1 MKARILFFNLALYL
15 ISITTPVTGQNREAD
30 SLSRL
35 ALKTS
40 DPLEKINLL
49 NALCFQ
55 LIPSDLKKAGEV
67 AEEAI
72 RISRK
77 TKNNLLLGWS
87 LFSKGVCLQTA
98 GENSD
103 ASKIFG
109 EILSMNKVLKNN
121 ALEGYILSMKANMFR
136 DQGDFD
142 TAASYYL
149 KARVKMAP
157 EKDEQFN
164 LISHL
169 ELARHFIV
177 ISKIDEAE
185 KEIDQA
191 LKILKT
197 NGSAALHREAW
208 LLKGIQLIY
217 DFRYAEGEEFLNKA
231 ELLSQINSTSW
242 LRIKAAR
249 GDIRFLQGDFTE
261 AIDIWKSM
269 LNAEK
274 EIGYKYDL
282 AGLLLKLAEAYSEQ
296 GYRKIAGEYLNTCL
310 EISERS
316 GFNFLR
322 SEALYE
328 VAWIAYRTKNFKLAL
343 RKVDEAEK
351 NYSQNKLDVLVAAC
365 NNLRGLIYMDKNMYD
380 SSLYFHNLSYKTR
393 LARGGKVAISS
404 SLFNMGE
411 LFVKSKEYKKALE
424 FLHRGLK
431 IDEAINDN
439 YGKSLYYYQ
448 LSQAHNG
455 LKQFDSVEYFL
466 QRTIRNAVPN
476 SAYEILQ
483 KSYLDMATLLQRAG
497 KSGEAFNYLESFIS
511 ISDSLYNKQTAQT
524 LAAYETLF
532 EVDKKEKEIEILN
545 KDKQLVEA
553 NNRIQRL
560 VLYVL
565 GTGLLFLIGMVIF
578 FGRMGMRLRVLNKA
592 NEEKAVELLKANSA
606 LQQLY
611 TDIKGNNLELKETLE
626 KLSQAQEH
634 LLRSE
639 KMASLGVLAAGVAH
653 ELNNPLNFIKG
664 GLFTLETQAAKEGR
678 MENAEFKH
686 SMSIINEGINRATT
700 ILKGL
705 GQYSRQSENMTET
718 CDLNKILDNCLV
730 ILSNS
735 LKYHVR
741 VVKNFSSTPPLI
753 TGNAGKLHQA
763 FMNIINNA
771 EQSIIGEGSVTL
783 TTKTDGNEIQVSITD
798 TGSGISKE
806 NMKRLGDLFFTTKEP
821 GKGTGLGLS
830 ISYKIIQDHDG
841 KIAVESEVG
850 KGTTIKIT
858 FKSIGI

>member
-77 TKNNLLLGWS
+77 TKNDLLLGWS

>member
-1 MKARILFFNLALYL
+1 MKALILFFGFTLYFFTA
-15 ISITTPVTGQNREAD
+15 STPVTGQSREAD
-30 SLSRL
+30 SLNRL
-35 ALKTS
+35 ALQAS
-40 DPLEKINLL
+40 DPAEKINLL

-55 LIPSDLKKAGEV
+55 LIPSDLKKAGKV
-67 AEEAI
+67 ADEAI
-72 RISRK
+72 KLSRS
-77 TKNNLLLGWS
+77 TKNDLLLGWS
-87 LFSKGVCLQTA
+87 MFSKGVCLQTA

-103 ASKIFG
+103 AGKIFS
-109 EILSMNKVLKNN
+109 EILGLNKKLRNN
-121 ALEGYILSMKANMFR
+121 ALEGYTLSMRANQFR
-136 DQGDFD
+136 DQGIFD
-142 TAASYYL
+142 SAVFYYQ
-149 KARVKMAP
+149 KARTQMAS

-164 LISHL
+164 VISHL
-169 ELARHFIV
+169 ELARHFLI
-177 ISKIDEAE
+177 IAKTDEAGN
-185 KEIDQA
+185 EIDQA
-191 LKILKT
+191 LKILET
-197 NGSAALHREAW
+197 NRTAALLREAW
-208 LLKGIQLIY
+208 LLKGTQLIHNFQY
-217 DFRYAEGEEFLNKA
+217 NEGAEFLNKA
-231 ELLSQINSTSW
+231 ELLSEKNSTSW

-249 GDIRFLQGDFTE
+249 GDIRFLQGDFTG
-261 AIDIWKSM
+261 AIGIWKSM
-269 LNAEK
+269 LDAEK

-282 AGLLLKLAEAYSEQ
+282 AALLLKLAEAYSEQ

-310 EISERS
+310 EITERS

-328 VAWIAYRTKNFKLAL
+328 VAWIAYRTKNFELAN
-343 RKVDEAEK
+343 RKVNETEK
-351 NYSQNKLDVLVAAC
+351 NYSQNKLDILVAAC
-365 NNLRGLIYMDKNMYD
+365 NNLRGLIYMGRGMYD
-380 SSLYFHNLSYKTR
+380 SSLYFHNLSYRTR

-411 LFVKSKEYKKALE
+411 LFVKRKEFNKALE

-455 LKQFDSVEYFL
+455 LKQLDSVQYFL
-466 QRTIRNAVPN
+466 KKAISNAVPN

-483 KSYLDMATLLQRAG
+483 KSYVDMATLLQRTG
-497 KSGEAFNYLESFIS
+497 KTDDAFKYLENYIS
-511 ISDSLYNKQTAQT
+511 ISDSLYSKQTAQT

-532 EVDKKEKEIEILN
+532 EVDKKEQEIEILN
-545 KDKQLVEA
+545 KDKQLIEA

-565 GTGLLFLIGMVIF
+565 GVGSVFLIALVVF

-611 TDIKGNNLELKETLE
+611 TDLKGNNKELKETLD

-639 KMASLGVLAAGVAH
+639 KMASLGILAAGVAH

-678 MENAEFKH
+678 MENPEFKH
-686 SMSIINEGINRATT
+686 SLSIINEGINRATA

-705 GQYSRQSENMTET
+705 GQYSRQSENKTET
-718 CDLNKILDNCLV
+718 CDFNKILDNCLV

-741 VVKNFSSTPPLI
+741 VIKNFSSTPPVI

-771 EQSIIGEGSVTL
+771 EQSISGEGSITL
-783 TTKTDGNEIQVSITD
+783 TTKTEGDEIIVSISD
-798 TGSGISKE
+798 TGAGISKE
-806 NMKRLGDLFFTTKEP
+806 NLKRLGDLFFTTKEP

-830 ISYKIIQDHDG
+830 ISYKIIQDHGG
-841 KIAVESEVG
+841 KITVNSEIG
-850 KGTTIKIT
+850 KGTTFT
-858 FKSIGI
+858 LNFKGISI

>member
-1 MKARILFFNLALYL
+1 MKVRILFINLALYL
-15 ISITTPVTGQNREAD
+15 ISATNPVSGQNREAD
-30 SLSRL
+30 SLNRL
-35 ALKTS
+35 VLQTS
-40 DPLEKINLL
+40 DPVEKINLL
-49 NALCFQ
+49 NALSFQ
-55 LIPSDLKKAGEV
+55 LIPSDLKKAGQV
-67 AEEAI
+67 ADEAI
-72 RISRK
+72 KLSRN
-77 TKNNLLLGWS
+77 TKNDLLLGWS
-87 LFSKGVCLQTA
+87 LFSKGVYLQTS
-98 GENSD
+98 GESAD
-103 ASKIFG
+103 AAKTFS
-109 EILSMNKVLKNN
+109 EILSLSKKLKSNR
-121 ALEGYILSMKANMFR
+121 LEGYTLSLKANLFR
-136 DQGDFD
+136 DQGTFD
-142 TAASYYL
+142 SAQLYYL
-149 KARVKMAP
+149 KARKQMAS

-164 LISHL
+164 VISHL
-169 ELARHFIV
+169 ELARHFLI
-177 ISKIDEAE
+177 IAKTDEAE
-185 KEIDQA
+185 KEINHA
-191 LKILKT
+191 LKILKS
-197 NGSAALHREAW
+197 NSSAALRREAW

-217 DFRYAEGEEFLNKA
+217 DFQYQEGAEFLNKA
-231 ELLSQINSTSW
+231 ELLSEKNSTSW

-249 GDIRFLQGDFTE
+249 GDIRFLQGDFTG
-261 AIDIWKSM
+261 AIGIWKSM
-269 LNAEK
+269 LDAEK

-282 AGLLLKLAEAYSEQ
+282 AALLLKLAEAYSEQ

-328 VAWIAYRTKNFKLAL
+328 VAWIAYRTKNFELAS
-343 RKVDEAEK
+343 RKVNETEK
-351 NYSQNKLDVLVAAC
+351 NYSQNKLDILIAAC
-365 NNLRGLIYMDKNMYD
+365 NNLRGLIYMGRGMYD
-380 SSLYFHNLSYKTR
+380 SSLYFHNLSYRTR

-411 LFVKSKEYKKALE
+411 LFVKRKEYKKALE

-439 YGKSLYYYQ
+439 YGRSLYYYQ
-448 LSQAHNG
+448 LSQAHEG

-466 QRTIRNAVPN
+466 QKAIRNAVPN

-483 KSYLDMATLLQRAG
+483 KSYLDMAKLLQRTG
-497 KSGEAFNYLESFIS
+497 KTDEAYKYLENYIG
-511 ISDSLYNKQTAQT
+511 ISDSLYSKQTAQT

-532 EVDKKEKEIEILN
+532 EVDKKEQEIAILN
-545 KDKQLVEA
+545 KDKQLIEA
-553 NNRIQRL
+553 NSRIQRL

-565 GTGLLFLIGMVIF
+565 GVGSVFLIALVVF
-578 FGRMGMRLRVLNKA
+578 FGRMGIRLRVLNKA
-592 NEEKAVELLKANSA
+592 NEEKAEELLKANSA

-611 TDIKGNNLELKETLE
+611 IDLKSNNIELKETLD

-678 MENAEFKH
+678 MENEEFKH
-686 SMSIINEGINRATT
+686 SMSIINEGINRATA

-705 GQYSRQSENMTET
+705 GQYSRQSENMTEA
-718 CDLNKILDNCLV
+718 CDLNKILENCLV

-741 VVKNFSSTPPLI
+741 IIKNFSSTPVLI

-763 FMNIINNA
+763 FINIINNA
-771 EQSIIGEGSVTL
+771 EQSISGEGTITL
-783 TTKTDGNEIQVSITD
+783 TTKTEGNQVTVSISD

-806 NMKRLGDLFFTTKEP
+806 NLKRLGDLFFTTKEP

-830 ISYKIIQDHDG
+830 ISYKIIQDHNG
-841 KIAVESEVG
+841 KITVDSEIG
-850 KGTTIKIT
+850 KGTTFTLI
-858 FKSIGI
+858 FKTISI